1 MAGASKAVADSR
13 ANLPFVYRQY
23 SAEQL
28 KQVLYKMYL
37 IRRFEE
43 GAEECYT
50 RGLIHGTMHLS
61 IGQEASAMGI
71 CMPLGEDDQI
81 TSTHRGHGH
90 CIAKGAEVKRMFAEF
105 FGKTTGYCKGRGGS
119 MHIADVA
126 KGNLGANGI
135 VAGGIPIAVGAALS
149 SKMMKTGKVVVS
161 FFGDGANNEGAF
173 HEALNMASIWKLPVI
188 FVCENNGYGMSTSTA
203 RSTAVKNIADRA
215 AAYSMPGVIVNGNI
229 FSEVAEASH
238 QAVARARAGEG
249 PTLIESKT
257 YRHRGHSKSDRNR
270 YRTKEEIEDWM
281 SNRDPITLFENELR
295 EFGFVDD
302 KGIEAIRDAV
312 AQEIADGIEFAKAS
326 PSPDIGDDSELCLYG
341 AGVMDAM
348 VRELSYAQA
357 IQEAMAIAMD
367 MDERVFLMGED
378 IGVYGGAFQV
388 TGDLVERFG
397 TERVID
403 TPISELGGA
412 GVAVGAALTGMR
424 PIFEF
429 QFSDFATLAMEQIVN
444 QAAKMRFMLGGEV
457 SVPVVMRFP
466 AGSGTGAAAQHSQ
479 SLEAWL
485 GHVPGLK
492 VIQPATPY
500 DAKGMLLAAVA
511 DPDPVMI
518 FEHKLLYKMKGPV
531 PEGYYTVPIGK
542 ADIRR
547 EGRDLTIV
555 ATSIMVHKALEAAA
569 ALEAEGI
576 DIEVVD
582 LRTIRP
588 MDKQTVIDSV
598 KKTSRLI
605 CVYEAVKTLGIG
617 AEVSAM
623 IAESEAFDY
632 LDAPIVRLGG
642 AETPIP
648 YNPELEKATV
658 PQVPDIIAAARDLV
672 KGVR

>member
-71 CMPLGEDDQI
+71 CMPLAEDDQI

-135 VAGGIPIAVGAALS
+135 VAGGIPIAVGAGLS

-173 HEALNMASIWKLPVI
+173 HEALNMAAIWKLPVI

-203 RSTAVKNIADRA
+203 RSTAVKNIAERA

-281 SNRDPITLFENELR
+281 SNRDPITLFESELR
-295 EFGFVDD
+295 EFGFIDD
-302 KGIEAIRDAV
+302 KGIEGIRDAV
-312 AQEIADGIEFAKAS
+312 AREIADGIEFAKTS
-326 PSPDIGDDSELCLYG
+326 PSPDIESIQDFVYTE
-341 AGVMDAM
+341 
-348 VRELSYAQA
+348 QA
-357 IQEAMAIAMD
+357 
-367 MDERVFLMGED
+367 
-378 IGVYGGAFQV
+378 
-388 TGDLVERFG
+388 
-397 TERVID
+397 
-403 TPISELGGA
+403 
-412 GVAVGAALTGMR
+412 
-424 PIFEF
+424 
-429 QFSDFATLAMEQIVN
+429 
-444 QAAKMRFMLGGEV
+444 
-457 SVPVVMRFP
+457 
-466 AGSGTGAAAQHSQ
+466 
-479 SLEAWL
+479 
-485 GHVPGLK
+485 
-492 VIQPATPY
+492 
-500 DAKGMLLAAVA
+500 
-511 DPDPVMI
+511 
-518 FEHKLLYKMKGPV
+518 
-531 PEGYYTVPIGK
+531 
-542 ADIRR
+542 
-547 EGRDLTIV
+547 
-555 ATSIMVHKALEAAA
+555 
-569 ALEAEGI
+569 
-576 DIEVVD
+576 
-582 LRTIRP
+582 
-588 MDKQTVIDSV
+588 
-598 KKTSRLI
+598 
-605 CVYEAVKTLGIG
+605 
-617 AEVSAM
+617 
-623 IAESEAFDY
+623 
-632 LDAPIVRLGG
+632 
-642 AETPIP
+642 
-648 YNPELEKATV
+648 
-658 PQVPDIIAAARDLV
+658 
-672 KGVR
+672 